1 MAGLRTSPRHSAKA
15 PSVPALLR
23 SPPTGSASCLET
35 ADSRSRVER
44 HHGAADPDEDPDA
57 PATLSTSVDRQTLR
71 EILGAGLGDR
81 VRFGHELA
89 RFDQDDN
96 QVFLRFSGGQR
107 ASVDV
112 LVAPTGSTPRCACS
126 ICRMPRSRSSDR
138 AASMARLGWTRRP
151 CRWCRRP
158 CSTVSSPSSAA
169 MSGWATGLMQ
179 FRRRP
184 ELEHVAEGL
193 VRSCHPDLRAL
204 IGRADARQT
213 FFIPGCRLAARCADR
228 STPTNTGVVADRR
241 VRGRD
246 ARPRVRRRARLT
258 AGRDGECDARQQLAV
273 PARSPCTGPRPAGLT
288 CPRTRVVIWWNHK
301 YGDDVRTPRRGSG

>member
-1 MAGLRTSPRHSAKA
+1 MGWQGCGRHPVIVPKLPRFRLCCVRHPQVRRVAWRQRIPGPGLNGTMARPTPTRTRTRRRRCRRRSTGRRCGRSWA
-15 PSVPALLR
+15 PGWGI
-23 SPPTGSASCLET
+23 GSAS
-35 ADSRSRVER
+35 A
-44 HHGAADPDEDPDA
+44 
-57 PATLSTSVDRQTLR
+57 
-71 EILGAGLGDR
+71 
-81 VRFGHELA
+81 
-89 RFDQDDN
+89 
-96 QVFLRFSGGQR
+96 
-107 ASVDV
+107 
-112 LVAPTGSTPRCACS
+112 
-126 ICRMPRSRSSDR
+126 
-138 AASMARLGWTRRP
+138 RRP